1 MEAERIFAAR
11 HVVTPDGVRPAWI
24 HVAAGKVVAVR
35 AEPPPPAVPVEDFG
49 ERWLLPG
56 LVDTHVH
63 VNEPGRAEWEGFD
76 TATAAA
82 AAGGICTIVDM
93 PLNSIPATTSAA
105 ALRVKRDAAE
115 RAALRVDVAL
125 WGGVVPGLAER
136 HGCRVHVVHLATGEA
151 LDDLRRAR
159 ARGVAVTAETCP
171 HYLTFGAEEIANGAT
186 PFKCAPPI
194 RERAERERL
203 WGGLRDG
210 VI

>member
-76 TATAAA
+76 TATRAA
-82 AAGGICTIVDM
+82 AAGGVTTLVDM
-93 PLNSIPATTSAA
+93 PLNSVPATTTAA
-105 ALRVKRDAAE
+105 GLQAKQEAA
-115 RAALRVDVAL
+115 RGRCSVDIGF
-125 WGGVVPGLAER
+125 WGGVVP
-136 HGCRVHVVHLATGEA
+136 
-151 LDDLRRAR
+151 
-159 ARGVAVTAETCP
+159 
-171 HYLTFGAEEIANGAT
+171 
-186 PFKCAPPI
+186 
-194 RERAERERL
+194 
-203 WGGLRDG
+203 
-210 VI
+210 